1 MPKETKAKGAKAA
14 PAPAKAAPAKAAA
27 AAPKAKAAAPTTP
40 RFYPGDDLPAAKAKQ
55 TNAVR
60 GSCNPYPTRQRSS
73 FEDDDELEVSIHP
86 VLTRLSLPA
95 PCHSPANCGRPS
107 PRAPW

>member
-14 PAPAKAAPAKAAA
+14 PAKAAPAKAAA
-27 AAPKAKAAAPTTP
+27 APKGKAAAPTTP

-60 GSCNPYPTRQRSS
+60 GS
-73 FEDDDELEVSIHP
+73 
-86 VLTRLSLPA
+86 
-95 PCHSPANCGRPS
+95 
-107 PRAPW
+107 